1 METVS
6 AEIVREKLNQKAK
19 GPYSDLIEQLP
30 IGAALKI
37 NPARDWTTRKENIYH
52 YFLTRFPK
60 RLSVRYFEGY
70 YYVVK
75 IA

>member
-6 AEIVREKLNQKAK
+6 AEIIREKLNQKAK
-19 GPYSDLIEQLP
+19 GPYWELIEQLP

-37 NPARDWTTRKENIYH
+37 NPARDWTTRRESVYH
-52 YFLTRFPK
+52 YFLTRFKK
-60 RLSVRYFEGY
+60 RVTVTKCEGY
-70 YYVVK
+70 YYVIK